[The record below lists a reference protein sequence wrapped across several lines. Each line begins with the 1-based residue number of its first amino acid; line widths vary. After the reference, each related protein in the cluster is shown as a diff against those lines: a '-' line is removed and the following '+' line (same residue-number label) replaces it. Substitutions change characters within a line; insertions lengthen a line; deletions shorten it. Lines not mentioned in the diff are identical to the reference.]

1 MGQLTVTVN
10 GRQYDLKCDDGQE
23 DHVRALASLV
33 SQRVDS
39 LVANVGQVGES
50 RLLLL
55 AALLLQDELSD
66 LQGRVHG
73 LRHPEEG
80 TTAEAAAVD
89 GIVTQLEDVVERIEQ
104 VADRLGSA

>member
-33 SQRVDS
+33 NQRVDG
-39 LVANVGQVGES
+39 LVATVGQVGEG

-55 AALLLQDELSD
+55 AALVLQDELTE
-66 LQGRVHG
+66 LQGRLHG
-73 LRHPEEG
+73 PRRPEEG
-80 TTAEAAAVD
+80 TAAEAAAVD
-89 GIVTQLEDVVERIEQ
+89 GIVTALEDVVVRIEQ
-104 VADRLGSA
+104 VADRLGPA